1 MKISPYWKSAVAVL
15 GAVVVAV
22 DAVVGDLVVTGTEG
36 VNIGIALLTAFGVY
50 FVKNKDAKVAKW
62 SPRTS

>member
-1 MKISPYWKSAVAVL
+1 MKISPYWKSVVAVL

-50 FVKNKDAKVAKW
+50 FVKNKDEKKENE
-62 SPRTS
+62 